1 MVKTDNKRRLF
12 DELMET
18 AEDINPWREGKISLN
33 RYTAESHTKPKPYT
47 TLRAKMT
54 PESRA
59 RSEEQTRMLLQEMQ
73 DGNSVAKGQ

>member
-1 MVKTDNKRRLF
+1 
-12 DELMET
+12 MEA
-18 AEDINPWREGKISLN
+18 AEDINQWREGKISLN
-33 RYTAESHTKPKPYT
+33 TYTAESKTKPKSYA

-73 DGNSVAKGQ
+73 DGNSVGKGQ